1 MNWLKKVKDN
11 NLQENK
17 LGKKIIA
24 QIDEYKSVD
33 AQIKELESNRND
45 IDEEDLEEFESDLKD
60 LKEGL
65 KDLDKEICKQIDKY
79 IEDIPMNQERARKMQ
94 EGKKAKQAE
103 KATPPNPEPQPE
115 PEPKPQPNPEPQPEP
130 KKKSGIGGFLL
141 GAALVLITGG
151 IAAKYLKK

>member
-1 MNWLKKVKDN
+1 MNWLKKVQDN

-17 LGKKIIA
+17 LGKKITA

-79 IEDIPMNQERARKMQ
+79 IADIPMNQERARKMQ
-94 EGKKAKQAE
+94 EGRKAAQAS
-103 KATPPNPEPQPE
+103 KAAIEPEPQPE
-115 PEPKPQPNPEPQPEP
+115 PQSEP
-130 KKKSGIGGFLL
+130 KKKSGIGGFLF
-141 GAALVLITGG
+141 GTALVILTGG
-151 IAAKYLKK
+151 LLAKYLKK